1 MVKVKWDGTAW
12 EVLPLKSKEGY
23 YIDGYLKS
31 NLDIL
36 RVHIKNDWD
45 YILLVDGRE
54 GSGKSVLAQM
64 TGKYLDPS
72 LDIDRVVFTP
82 EEFVDAVKV
91 AKKYQC
97 VIYDEAYAGL
107 SSRGTMTELNKTIVR
122 MLTEI
127 RQKNLFIIIVMP
139 CFFDLDKYVALW
151 RSCALLHVRVE
162 NMNRGFFSFYTYN
175 KKKSLYV
182 TGKQYYNYAR
192 PAPNFYGSFT
202 NQYVV
207 SEVLYRKK
215 KKESVDKITLQ
226 NESTTNKSKQRDKTI
241 LLLKEELA
249 WTDEAI
255 ADKIGMSRRRVSE
268 IIKNFRDS

>member
-1 MVKVKWDGTAW
+1 MVKVKWNGKDW
-12 EVLPLKSKEGY
+12 VVLPPKSKDGY

-36 RVHIKNDWD
+36 RVHIKKDWD

-54 GSGKSVLAQM
+54 GSGKSILAQI
-64 TGKYLDPS
+64 TGKYLDPG
-72 LDIDRVVFTP
+72 LDIDRIVFTP
-82 EEFVDAVKV
+82 EEFVEAVKI
-91 AKKYQC
+91 AKKFQC
-97 VIYDEAYAGL
+97 VIYDEAYGGL

-162 NMNRGFFSFYTYN
+162 KMTRGFFSFYTYN

-182 TGKQYYNYAR
+182 TGKQYYNYAK
-192 PAPNFYGSFT
+192 PAPNFFGSFT

-207 SEVLYRKK
+207 SEAEYRKK
-215 KKESVDKITLQ
+215 KRESVDKITLQ
-226 NESTTNKSKQRDKTI
+226 NESTTNKSRQRDKTI
-241 LLLKEELA
+241 LLLKDELG

-255 ADKIGMSRRRVSE
+255 AEKIGMSRRRVSE
-268 IIKNFRDS
+268 IIKKMRES